1 MPETTAIQW
10 QHDADAA
17 REKAREANHPVLV
30 YFSAA
35 PA

>member
-1 MPETTAIQW
+1 MPETMAIQW

-17 REKAREANHPVLV
+17 LDEARRTNRPILI

-35 PA
+35 PD